1 MINTFESAEGL
12 AVTAARTS
20 IRCDASRPTTPRNG
34 AAIVIFK
41 IILIDAVGRE
51 QRSSEWFAARPR
63 GPDIRCARAAFTM
76 LPAIERDAMA
86 RASLSVQRSSSQR
99 SKPTLIAAF
108 VTRCGDSSNK
118 TVQRECEVRL
128 VQMFDRTIA
137 PECSDFKNSHRERSF
152 FLAAIRTHQS
162 RSVRCATERSDRAH
176 VMAPRG
182 GRVRR

>member
-1 MINTFESAEGL
+1 VTDGFVQPRSCKLADNKEHREPMQDNARGVDRPL
-12 AVTAARTS
+12 LAAAVTASPSADSKVLIIEICSRSSFDRKFVAKKTCTARALFCRKTFRVETVIASPARTS

-99 SKPTLIAAF
+99 SKPMLIAA
-108 VTRCGDSSNK
+108 
-118 TVQRECEVRL
+118 L
-128 VQMFDRTIA
+128 
-137 PECSDFKNSHRERSF
+137 
-152 FLAAIRTHQS
+152 
-162 RSVRCATERSDRAH
+162 
-176 VMAPRG
+176 
-182 GRVRR
+182 